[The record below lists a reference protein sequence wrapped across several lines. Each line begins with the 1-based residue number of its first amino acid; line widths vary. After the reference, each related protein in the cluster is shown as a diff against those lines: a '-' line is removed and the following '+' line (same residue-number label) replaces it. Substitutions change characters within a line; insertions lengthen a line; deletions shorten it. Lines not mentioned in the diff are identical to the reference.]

1 MFVEAF
7 GTPDKL
13 GHFQAVEYKPP
24 AEVPDADYPDVLIT
38 GRNLFHYHTGTMTR
52 RTDTLN
58 SEVPEA
64 YAEINPE
71 DATRLRI
78 SSGSRI
84 TLETR
89 RGRIEVTAK
98 VTGRVPQGSIF
109 VPFHFSE
116 SCANILTN
124 PALDPKSK
132 MPEFKVC
139 AVKEEV

>member
-1 MFVEAF
+1 
-7 GTPDKL
+7 
-13 GHFQAVEYKPP
+13 
-24 AEVPDADYPDVLIT
+24 
-38 GRNLFHYHTGTMTR
+38 MTR

-58 SEVPEA
+58 SEVSEA

-71 DATRLRI
+71 DALRLNVK
-78 SSGSRI
+78 SGSRI
-84 TLETR
+84 VLETR

-98 VTGRVPQGSIF
+98 VTERVPQGTIF

-124 PALDPKSK
+124 PALDPKAK

-139 AVKEEV
+139 AVKEEVQA